1 MFIDKNSIYLHQ
13 TEKKMIK
20 YRDKATGKKVVEVK
34 DLSYL
39 KDRNHPYNWF
49 QRHYHHHR
57 LRISLKK
64 ADVVIAYDE
73 TVATDLV
80 RYYFLPKGK
89 IVLKS

>member
-1 MFIDKNSIYLHQ
+1 MRKYIDES
-13 TEKKMIK
+13 
-20 YRDKATGKKVVEVK
+20 TGEKVVEVR

-57 LRISLKK
+57 LRIALRR
-64 ADVVIAYDE
+64 ADRVLAEND

-80 RYYFLPKGK
+80 RYYFIPKDK
-89 IVLKS
+89 ITLGLSHKA

>member
-1 MFIDKNSIYLHQ
+1 MYQ
-13 TEKKMIK
+13 TEKMMIK
-20 YRDKATGKKVVEVK
+20 YKDKATGKRIVEVK

-39 KDRNHPYNWF
+39 SDRNHPYNWL
-49 QRHYHHHR
+49 QRHFHHHR

-64 ADVVIAYDE
+64 ADIVIAYNE

-80 RYYFLPKGK
+80 RYYFLSKDK